1 MTSQNIAIIEDQEIF
16 RKFARNQLKTE
27 EDFTLY
33 FFESAEHFLSQ
44 KSHPDYNL
52 LYIDLRL
59 RDMDGLDLI
68 QEIGIH
74 YPAWKCVVFS
84 NLMDDEIILEAIKR
98 GAVGYLFKSEVQNL
112 VEITRVFLSG
122 GSVISPSIAIRVLK
136 NFKNPLPDG
145 FSELSYRERQV
156 LDELVKGSSAEKI
169 AEYLQLS
176 FHTVRTHIRFIY
188 KKLEVNNRISLLN
201 KMNKNVQ

>member
-1 MTSQNIAIIEDQEIF
+1 MSTYNIGIIEDQEIF
-16 RKFARNQLKTE
+16 RTFASNQLISQK
-27 EDFTLY
+27 DINLHL
-33 FFESAEHFLSQ
+33 FESAEHFLSN
-44 KSHPDYNL
+44 KIHPNYNL

-59 RDMDGLDLI
+59 KDMDGLDLI
-68 QEIGIH
+68 QELGVNN
-74 YPAWKCVVFS
+74 PNWKCVVFS
-84 NLMDDEIILEAIKR
+84 NMIVDDMILEAIKR

-112 VEITRVFLSG
+112 VEITRIFLSG

-156 LDELVKGSSAEKI
+156 LDELVRGSSAEQI
-169 AEYLQLS
+169 AEKFLLS
-176 FHTVRTHIRFIY
+176 YHTVRTHIRFIY